1 MGKLKNRFD
10 ILVAFGVMGIILMI
24 IIPLPPFLLDTLLVV
39 NITLSVLVL
48 LMTLFSTNILQLSIF
63 PTLLL
68 VTTLFRLGLNISSTR
83 LILGEGYAGN
93 IIESFGSFV
102 VGGNYVLGVII
113 FLIIIIIQFVVI
125 TNGSGRVSEVSARF
139 TLDAMPG
146 KQMSI
151 DADLNA
157 GMIDEKTARKRRR
170 ELQQEADFYG
180 SMDGASK
187 FVKGDA
193 IAGIIIT
200 AINIFAGI
208 IIGVAMLGMDFGQ
221 AAQTFVRLIAG
232 IIITAINIF
241 AGIIIGVAMLG
252 MDFGQAA
259 QTFVRLTIG
268 DGLVSQIPALLIS
281 TAAGILV
288 TRADSDE
295 SVASLAGQQLT
306 AIPKAI
312 MITGVVLIVLGIMPG
327 LPKLSFF
334 ALGGGCIL
342 IGITLK
348 KGEEEDQEDTI
359 NDDLEVEEVGTIN
372 EVEDIREL
380 LNVEALEV
388 EIGYGLI
395 PLADESSGGDL
406 LQRIASIR
414 RQCAIDMGIIV
425 QPIRIR
431 DNLQL
436 EPNQYCIK
444 VKGNRVA
451 TYSLMPTMVLC
462 MDPMGLGLELEGIK
476 AVEPSFGLEAL
487 WISKDKIEEAE
498 LRGYT
503 IVDPSTILVTHLLEI
518 VKQKSHELM
527 GREEVK
533 GIMDATKEKY
543 SVIVDE
549 LIPDIMTLGEV
560 QKVFQNLLKEKVAIK
575 DRVTILETLA
585 DNAIN
590 TKDIELLTEY
600 VRMALNKSICESLV
614 DEYNTITVA
623 TLSNEVERLIANNL
637 QKSVNGTYP
646 AIDPDNTNKIFNSIK
661 EITESVEFCNNRPV
675 ILVSPKI
682 RAPFRKLVEMVFPN
696 VAILSLNEIP
706 NDVQIRAQAVINI

>member
-1 MGKLKNRFD
+1 MGKLKNNFD
-10 ILVAFGVMGIILMI
+10 ILVALGVMGIILMI
-24 IIPLPPFLLDTLLVV
+24 IVPLPSFLLDILLVV
-39 NITLSVLVL
+39 NITLSVLIL
-48 LMTLFSTNILQLSIF
+48 LMTLFSTNVLQLTIF

-102 VGGNYVLGVII
+102 VGGNYILGVII
-113 FLIIIIIQFVVI
+113 FLIIIIIQFIVI

-157 GMIDEKTARKRRR
+157 GVIDERTAKKRRR
-170 ELQQEADFYG
+170 ELQQEANFYG

-200 AINIFAGI
+200 AINIFGGI
-208 IIGVAMLGMDFGQ
+208 IIGVL
-221 AAQTFVRLIAG
+221 
-232 IIITAINIF
+232 
-241 AGIIIGVAMLG
+241 MLG

-288 TRADSDE
+288 TRADGDE
-295 SVASLAGQQLT
+295 SVASLAGEQLT

-312 MITGVVLIVLGIMPG
+312 MITGVVLLVLGIMPG
-327 LPKLSFF
+327 LPKIPFF

-348 KGEEEDQEDTI
+348 KGEDEKQKETI
-359 NDDLEVEEVGTIN
+359 SDDLETEEVTTIN
-372 EVEDIREL
+372 EVEDVTEL

-444 VKGNRVA
+444 IKGNRIA

-476 AVEPSFGLEAL
+476 AIEPSFGLEAL

-498 LRGYT
+498 LMGYT

-518 VKQKSHELM
+518 VKEKSHELM

-533 GIMDATKEKY
+533 AIMDATKEKY
-543 SVIVDE
+543 SVIVEE

-560 QKVFQNLLKEKVAIK
+560 QKVFQNLLKEKVSIK

-614 DEYNTITVA
+614 DENNSITVA
-623 TLSNEVERLIANNL
+623 TLSHEVERLIANNL

-646 AIDPDNTNKIFNSIK
+646 AVDPDSTNKIFNSIK
-661 EITESVEFCNNRPV
+661 LVTESVEFCNNRPV

-706 NDVQIRAQAVINI
+706 NNIQIKAQAIINI

>member
-1 MGKLKNRFD
+1 M
-10 ILVAFGVMGIILMI
+10 
-24 IIPLPPFLLDTLLVV
+24 
-39 NITLSVLVL
+39 
-48 LMTLFSTNILQLSIF
+48 STASQMIF

-68 VTTLFRLGLNISSTR
+68 VTTLFRLGLNLSSTR
-83 LILGEGYAGN
+83 LILGQGYAGN
-93 IIESFGSFV
+93 VIESFGNFV

-193 IAGIIIT
+193 IAGIIVT
-200 AINIFAGI
+200 VVNIFAGI
-208 IIGVAMLGMDFGQ
+208 IMGVMMLNMDFAT
-221 AAQTFVRLIAG
+221 AAQTYI
-232 IIITAINIF
+232 
-241 AGIIIGVAMLG
+241 
-252 MDFGQAA
+252 
-259 QTFVRLTIG
+259 RLTIG

-312 MITGVVLIVLGIMPG
+312 MITGIVLFILGIMPG
-327 LPKLSFF
+327 LPTLSFF
-334 ALGGGCIL
+334 ALGGGCVG
-342 IGITLK
+342 IGITLNNSEK
-348 KGEEEDQEDTI
+348 KEIEEAASEEAA
-359 NDDLEVEEVGTIN
+359 VEEAAAIAT
-372 EVEDIREL
+372 EVEDVTEL
-380 LNVEALEV
+380 LNVEVLEV

-444 VKGNRVA
+444 IKGNKVA

-462 MDPMGLGLELEGIK
+462 MDPMGLGLDLEGIK

-487 WISKDKIEEAE
+487 WISKDNIEEAE

-518 VKQKSHELM
+518 IKEKSHELM

-533 GIMDATKEKY
+533 AIMDATKEKY

-560 QKVFQNLLKEKVAIK
+560 QKVLQNLLREKVTIK

-585 DNAIN
+585 DNAVN

-600 VRMALNKSICESLV
+600 VRMALNKSIAVDFV
-614 DEYNTITVA
+614 DENNTITVA
-623 TLSNEVERLIANNL
+623 TLSNDVERLIANNL

-646 AIDPDNTNKIFNSIK
+646 AVDPDSTNKIFNSIK
-661 EITESVEFCNNRPV
+661 EIIESTDFYNNRPV

-696 VAILSLNEIP
+696 VSILSLNEIP
-706 NDVQIRAQAVINI
+706 SDIQIKAQAVVNI

>member
-1 MGKLKNRFD
+1 MVNMSKKNRFE
-10 ILVAFGVMGIILMI
+10 IAVGFGVIGIILMI
-24 IIPLPPFLLDTLLVV
+24 IIPLPPFILDMLLVL
-39 NITLSVLVL
+39 NISLSVLIL

-63 PTLLL
+63 PTILLI
-68 VTTLFRLGLNISSTR
+68 TTLFRLGLNISSTR

-93 IIESFGSFV
+93 VIESFGSFV
-102 VGGNYVLGVII
+102 VRGNYVVGIII

-157 GMIDEKTARKRRR
+157 GMIDEITAKRRRR

-200 AINIFAGI
+200 IINIIGGI
-208 IIGVAMLGMDFGQ
+208 IIGVVMLNMDFVQ
-221 AAQTFVRLIAG
+221 ATQTY
-232 IIITAINIF
+232 
-241 AGIIIGVAMLG
+241 
-252 MDFGQAA
+252 
-259 QTFVRLTIG
+259 VRLTIG

-281 TAAGILV
+281 TSAGILV

-295 SVASLAGQQLT
+295 SFASLAGQQLT
-306 AIPKAI
+306 SIPKA
-312 MITGVVLIVLGIMPG
+312 MMMTGIVLFILGIMPG
-327 LPKLSFF
+327 LPTLTFF
-334 ALGGGCIL
+334 TLGVGLLL
-342 IGITLK
+342 IGVVLRNNENK
-348 KGEEEDQEDTI
+348 AKEEENKLEEGTEEPVAA
-359 NDDLEVEEVGTIN
+359 ND
-372 EVEDIREL
+372 VEDVTEL
-380 LNVEALEV
+380 INVEVLEV

-406 LQRIASIR
+406 LQRISSIR
-414 RQCAIDMGIIV
+414 RQCAIDMGIIL

-436 EPNQYCIK
+436 EPNEYCIK
-444 VKGNRVA
+444 IRGNKVA
-451 TYSLMPTMVLC
+451 TYALMPTMLLC
-462 MDPMGLGLELEGIK
+462 MDPMGLGLDIEGIK
-476 AVEPSFGLEAL
+476 AVEPSFGLEAK
-487 WISKDKIEEAE
+487 WISSDKVEEAE

-518 VKQKSHELM
+518 IKDKAYELI

-533 GIMDATKEKY
+533 AIMDATKEKY
-543 SVIVDE
+543 GVVVDE
-549 LIPDIMTLGEV
+549 LIPDLMTLGEV
-560 QKVFQNLLKEKVAIK
+560 QKVFQNLLREKVSIK

-590 TKDIELLTEY
+590 TKDMELLTEY
-600 VRMALNKSICESLV
+600 VRMALNKSICNGLV
-614 DEYNTITVA
+614 DENNYITVA
-623 TLSNEVERLIANNL
+623 TLSSDVENLIANNL
-637 QKSVNGTYP
+637 QKSMNGTYP
-646 AIDPDNTNKIFNSIK
+646 AVDPESTNKIFTSIK
-661 EITESVEFCNNRPV
+661 EIIESVDFYNNIPV

-696 VAILSLNEIP
+696 VSILSLNEIP
-706 NDVQIRAQAVINI
+706 NDIQIRASAVVNI

>member
-1 MGKLKNRFD
+1 MGKLKNKFD

-24 IIPLPPFLLDTLLVV
+24 IIPLPSFILDMLLVF
-39 NITLSVLVL
+39 NIALSVLIL
-48 LMTLFSTNILQLSIF
+48 LMTLFSTSILQLSIF

-102 VGGNYVLGVII
+102 VGGNYVVGVII

-193 IAGIIIT
+193 IAGIIVT
-200 AINIFAGI
+200 VINIFGGI
-208 IIGVAMLGMDFGQ
+208 IIGVMMLDMEFVE
-221 AAQTFVRLIAG
+221 AIQTYI
-232 IIITAINIF
+232 
-241 AGIIIGVAMLG
+241 
-252 MDFGQAA
+252 
-259 QTFVRLTIG
+259 RLTIG

-281 TAAGILV
+281 TASGILV

-295 SVASLAGQQLT
+295 NFASLAGQQLT
-306 AIPKAI
+306 SIPKAI
-312 MITGVVLIVLGIMPG
+312 MITGVVLFILGIIPG
-327 LPKLSFF
+327 LPTLSFF
-334 ALGGGCIL
+334 TLGVGFI
-342 IGITLK
+342 
-348 KGEEEDQEDTI
+348 
-359 NDDLEVEEVGTIN
+359 VVGTILKKN
-372 EVEDIREL
+372 DDKENEEDKIENLAVEEAAATSEVEDVTEL
-380 LNVEALEV
+380 LNVEVLEV

-395 PLADESSGGDL
+395 PLADESNGGDL

-444 VKGNRVA
+444 IKGNKVA
-451 TYSLMPTMVLC
+451 TYNLMPTMVLC
-462 MDPMGLGLELEGIK
+462 MDPMGLGLDLEGIK
-476 AVEPSFGLEAL
+476 AIEPSFGLEAL
-487 WISKDKIEEAE
+487 WISKDKIEDAE
-498 LRGYT
+498 IRGYT
-503 IVDPSTILVTHLLEI
+503 IVDPCTILVTHLLEI
-518 VKQKSHELM
+518 IKEKSHELM

-533 GIMDATKEKY
+533 AIMDATKEKY
-543 SVIVDE
+543 SVVVDE
-549 LIPDIMTLGEV
+549 LIPDLMTLGEV
-560 QKVFQNLLKEKVAIK
+560 QKVFQNLLREKVAIK

-585 DNAIN
+585 DHATT

-600 VRMALNKSICESLV
+600 VRMTLSKSISASLV
-614 DEYNTITVA
+614 DENNYITVA
-623 TLSNEVERLIANNL
+623 TLSNDVERLIANNL

-646 AIDPDNTNKIFNSIK
+646 AVDPDNTNKIFNSIK
-661 EITESVEFCNNRPV
+661 EISESINFYNNRPV

-682 RAPFRKLVEMVFPN
+682 RAPFRKLVEMVFPHI
-696 VAILSLNEIP
+696 AILSLNEIP
-706 NDVQIRAQAVINI
+706 NDVQIRAQAVVSIN

>member
-10 ILVAFGVMGIILMI
+10 VLVAFGVMGIILMI
-24 IIPLPPFLLDTLLVV
+24 IIPLPSFLLDILLVV
-39 NITLSVLVL
+39 NIALSVLIL
-48 LMTLFSTNILQLSIF
+48 LMTLFSTNVLQLSIF

-68 VTTLFRLGLNISSTR
+68 VTTLFRLGLNLSSTR

-93 IIESFGSFV
+93 IIESFGNFV

-151 DADLNA
+151 DADLNS
-157 GMIDEKTARKRRR
+157 GMIDEKTARRRRR

-193 IAGIIIT
+193 IAGIIVT
-200 AINIFAGI
+200 AVNIFAGI
-208 IIGVAMLGMDFGQ
+208 IMGVMMLDMDFGE
-221 AAQTFVRLIAG
+221 ATQTYI
-232 IIITAINIF
+232 
-241 AGIIIGVAMLG
+241 
-252 MDFGQAA
+252 
-259 QTFVRLTIG
+259 RLTIG

-281 TAAGILV
+281 TASGILV
-288 TRADSDE
+288 TRADSDD

-312 MITGVVLIVLGIMPG
+312 MITGVVLFILGIMPG
-327 LPKLSFF
+327 LPTLSFF
-334 ALGGGCIL
+334 SLGVGCVL
-342 IGITLK
+342 IGMTLK
-348 KGEEEDQEDTI
+348 KGEEKEKTESISED
-359 NDDLEVEEVGTIN
+359 LAVEETAVTN
-372 EVEDIREL
+372 EVEDVSEL
-380 LNVEALEV
+380 LNIEALEV

-406 LQRIASIR
+406 LQRISSIR

-444 VKGNRVA
+444 IKGNRVA
-451 TYSLMPTMVLC
+451 TYTLMPTMVLC

-476 AVEPSFGLEAL
+476 AIEPSFGLEAL

-518 VKQKSHELM
+518 VKDKSHELM

-533 GIMDATKEKY
+533 AIMDATKEKY

-560 QKVFQNLLKEKVAIK
+560 QKVLQNLLREKVAIK

-600 VRMALNKSICESLV
+600 VRMALNKGICEAFID
-614 DEYNTITVA
+614 DENTITVA

-646 AIDPDNTNKIFNSIK
+646 AVDPDNTNRIFNSIK
-661 EITESVEFCNNRPV
+661 EITESIAFANNRPV

-706 NDVQIRAQAVINI
+706 NDVQIRAQAVVNL

>member
-10 ILVAFGVMGIILMI
+10 VLVAFGVMGIILMI
-24 IIPLPPFLLDTLLVV
+24 IIPLPSFLLDILLVV
-39 NITLSVLVL
+39 NIALSVLIL
-48 LMTLFSTNILQLSIF
+48 LMTLFSTNVLQLSIF

-68 VTTLFRLGLNISSTR
+68 VTTLFRLGLNLSSTR

-93 IIESFGSFV
+93 IIESFGNFV

-151 DADLNA
+151 DADLNS
-157 GMIDEKTARKRRR
+157 GMIDEKTARRRRR

-193 IAGIIIT
+193 IAGIIVT
-200 AINIFAGI
+200 AVNIFAGI
-208 IIGVAMLGMDFGQ
+208 IMGVMMLDMDFGE
-221 AAQTFVRLIAG
+221 AAQTYI
-232 IIITAINIF
+232 
-241 AGIIIGVAMLG
+241 
-252 MDFGQAA
+252 
-259 QTFVRLTIG
+259 RLTIG

-281 TAAGILV
+281 TASGILV
-288 TRADSDE
+288 TRADSDD

-312 MITGVVLIVLGIMPG
+312 MITGVVLFILGIMPG
-327 LPKLSFF
+327 LPTLSFF
-334 ALGGGCIL
+334 SLGVECVL
-342 IGITLK
+342 IGMTLK
-348 KGEEEDQEDTI
+348 KGEEKEKTESISED
-359 NDDLEVEEVGTIN
+359 LAVEETAVTN
-372 EVEDIREL
+372 EVEDVSEL
-380 LNVEALEV
+380 LNIEALEV

-406 LQRIASIR
+406 LQRISSIR

-444 VKGNRVA
+444 IKGNRVA
-451 TYSLMPTMVLC
+451 TYTLMPTMVLC

-476 AVEPSFGLEAL
+476 AIEPSFGLEAL

-518 VKQKSHELM
+518 VKDKSHELM

-533 GIMDATKEKY
+533 AIMDATKEKY

-560 QKVFQNLLKEKVAIK
+560 QKVLQNLLREKVAIK
-575 DRVTILETLA
+575 DRVTILEILA

-600 VRMALNKSICESLV
+600 VRMALNKGICEAFID
-614 DEYNTITVA
+614 DENTITVA

-646 AIDPDNTNKIFNSIK
+646 AVDPDNTNRIFNSIK
-661 EITESVEFCNNRPV
+661 EITESIAFANNRPV

-706 NDVQIRAQAVINI
+706 NDVQIRAQAVVNL

>member
-24 IIPLPPFLLDTLLVV
+24 IIPLPPFLLDILLVV
-39 NITLSVLVL
+39 NITLSVLIL
-48 LMTLFSTNILQLSIF
+48 LMTLFSTNVLQLSIF

-208 IIGVAMLGMDFGQ
+208 IIGVAMLGMNFGQ
-221 AAQTFVRLIAG
+221 AAQTFI
-232 IIITAINIF
+232 
-241 AGIIIGVAMLG
+241 
-252 MDFGQAA
+252 
-259 QTFVRLTIG
+259 RLTIG

-295 SVASLAGQQLT
+295 NVASLAGQQLT

-312 MITGVVLIVLGIMPG
+312 MITGVVLLILGIMPG

-334 ALGGGCIL
+334 ALGVGCIL
-342 IGITLK
+342 IGIILK
-348 KGEEEDQEDTI
+348 KGEEDQEDTS
-359 NDDLEVEEVGTIN
+359 NDDLAVEEVATIN
-372 EVEDIREL
+372 EVEDVREL

-487 WISKDKIEEAE
+487 WISKDNIEEAE

-533 GIMDATKEKY
+533 GIIDATKEKY
-543 SVIVDE
+543 SVVVDE
-549 LIPDIMTLGEV
+549 LIPDLMTLGEV

-590 TKDIELLTEY
+590 IKDIELLTEY

-623 TLSNEVERLIANNL
+623 TLSNEVESLIANNL

-646 AIDPDNTNKIFNSIK
+646 AVDPDNTNKIFSSIK

>member
-24 IIPLPPFLLDTLLVV
+24 IIPLPSFMLDILLVL
-39 NITLSVLVL
+39 NITLSVLIL
-48 LMTLFSTNILQLSIF
+48 LMTLFSTSILQLSIF

-83 LILGEGYAGN
+83 LILGQGYAGN

-102 VGGNYVLGVII
+102 VGGNYVVGVII

-125 TNGSGRVSEVSARF
+125 TSGSGRVSEVSARF

-193 IAGIIIT
+193 IAGIIVT
-200 AINIFAGI
+200 VINIFGGI
-208 IIGVAMLGMDFGQ
+208 IIGIMMLEMDF
-221 AAQTFVRLIAG
+221 AEATQTYI
-232 IIITAINIF
+232 
-241 AGIIIGVAMLG
+241 
-252 MDFGQAA
+252 
-259 QTFVRLTIG
+259 RLTIG

-295 SVASLAGQQLT
+295 SFASLAGQQLT

-312 MITGVVLIVLGIMPG
+312 MITGVVLFILGIMPG
-327 LPKLSFF
+327 LPTLSFF
-334 ALGGGCIL
+334 SLGLGCVL
-342 IGITLK
+342 IGTVLK
-348 KGEEEDQEDTI
+348 KNEAKENEEDSLED
-359 NDDLEVEEVGTIN
+359 LAVEEAAVTN
-372 EVEDIREL
+372 EVEDVTEL
-380 LNVEALEV
+380 LNVEELEV

-395 PLADESSGGDL
+395 PLADESNGGDL

-436 EPNQYCIK
+436 DPNQYCIK
-444 VKGNRVA
+444 IKGNKVA
-451 TYSLMPTMVLC
+451 IYNLMPTMVLC
-462 MDPMGLGLELEGIK
+462 MDPMGLGLDLEGIK

-498 LRGYT
+498 IRGYT
-503 IVDPSTILVTHLLEI
+503 IVDPCTILVTHLLEI
-518 VKQKSHELM
+518 IKEKSHELM

-533 GIMDATKEKY
+533 AIMDATKEKY
-543 SVIVDE
+543 SVVVDE
-549 LIPDIMTLGEV
+549 LIPDLMTLGEV
-560 QKVFQNLLKEKVAIK
+560 QKVFQNLLREKVAIK

-585 DNAIN
+585 DHAVN

-600 VRMALNKSICESLV
+600 VRMALSKTITSSLV
-614 DEYNTITVA
+614 DENNYITVS
-623 TLSNEVERLIANNL
+623 TLSNDVERLIANNL

-646 AIDPDNTNKIFNSIK
+646 AVDPDSTNKIFNSIK
-661 EITESVEFCNNRPV
+661 EISESIDFYNNRPI

-682 RAPFRKLVEMVFPN
+682 RAPFRKLVEMVFPH
-696 VAILSLNEIP
+696 VAVLSLNEIP
-706 NDVQIRAQAVINI
+706 NDVQIRAQAVVSI